1 MFQNMETDMK
11 TELERRITESAD
23 LSNEVLAKKID
34 KFLHIHTE
42 EIQNDGKD
50 TFHHH
55 RYEPTPY
62 RVLYELFEQ
71 LEITEHDAIL
81 DYGSGLGRL
90 CFYAS
95 HRFHCPC
102 TGVEFSLE
110 LHRQAEQNLTQFRG
124 AHKARIQFV
133 HTAAENYE
141 IPPAV
146 RYIYCF
152 NPFSTDI
159 FRRVLSNIERSY
171 QEAPRT
177 ITLVL
182 YYPEDNT
189 IFYIEHHTSFQL
201 LREVPISGYFEKDRR
216 ERFSIY
222 QMENTGH
229 S

>member
-1 MFQNMETDMK
+1 MK
-11 TELERRITESAD
+11 SELDRQITESAE
-23 LSNEVLAKKID
+23 LSDELLAKKID

-62 RVLYELFEQ
+62 RVLHELFEQ
-71 LEITEHDAIL
+71 LTVTEHDAIL

-95 HRFHCPC
+95 HRYHCPC
-102 TGVEFSLE
+102 TGVEFSQP
-110 LHRQAEQNLTQFRG
+110 LHRQAEQNRSQFRG
-124 AHKARIQFV
+124 IYKDRIQFV
-133 HTAAENYE
+133 HAGAEDYE
-141 IPPAV
+141 IPDNI
-146 RYIYCF
+146 RFIYCF
-152 NPFSTDI
+152 NPFSTDV
-159 FRRVLSNIERSY
+159 FRRVLSNIERSF
-171 QEAPRT
+171 ERSPRT

-201 LREVPISGYFEKDRR
+201 LREIPLSGLFEKDRR
-216 ERFSIY
+216 ERFAIY
-222 QMENTGH
+222 NLVNHGI
-229 S
+229 